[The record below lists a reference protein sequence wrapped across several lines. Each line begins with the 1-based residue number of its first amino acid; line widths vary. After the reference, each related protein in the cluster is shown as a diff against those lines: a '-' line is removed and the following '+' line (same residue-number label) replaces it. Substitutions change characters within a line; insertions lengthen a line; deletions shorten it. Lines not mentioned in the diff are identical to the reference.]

1 MRGAKQL
8 RQEKKKHRAADKEEK
23 KMENNMKELNLNERE
38 KAAGGV
44 DDGPGHKDNKG
55 GLIDLIVDLFKK
67 LF

>member
-1 MRGAKQL
+1 M
-8 RQEKKKHRAADKEEK
+8 DNKE
-23 KMENNMKELNLNERE
+23 MENNRKELNLNEME

-44 DDGPGHKDNKG
+44 EDAPGHRDNTDKG

>member
-1 MRGAKQL
+1 M
-8 RQEKKKHRAADKEEK
+8 DNKET
-23 KMENNMKELNLNERE
+23 ENIRKELNLNEME

>member
-1 MRGAKQL
+1 
-8 RQEKKKHRAADKEEK
+8 
-23 KMENNMKELNLNERE
+23 MENNMKELNLNEME

-44 DDGPGHKDNKG
+44 EDAPGRRDNKG